1 MLGVLSL
8 PVDLDA
14 IHNDIT
20 NCNHCDCPCLRSLI
34 VFCGE
39 FSLFCEIFR
48 ENFGKTILLF

>member
-14 IHNDIT
+14 VHHDIT
-20 NCNHCDCPCLRSLI
+20 NCNHCDCPCLCALI
-34 VFCGE
+34 VFHGE

-48 ENFGKTILLF
+48 ENFGKKILLF